1 MINDDIS
8 YFVDELGV
16 KFNYRVAGLIQ
27 EGDKIF
33 VQKNVDEDL
42 YFPLGG
48 RVKYLEHSDDA
59 LIREIKEEIGIEI
72 KHEDL
77 TFLDVIEN
85 FFTYKGV
92 KFHELLFVYKINTP
106 KELLKINNMNS
117 LDKEI
122 EFNTWVDIKE
132 LPNLNLQPEELK
144 KYYK

>member
-8 YFVDELGV
+8 FNVDELGV
-16 KFNYRVAGLIQ
+16 KFNFRVAGLIQ

-33 VQKNVDEDL
+33 VQNNVGENL

-92 KFHELLFVYKINTP
+92 KFHEILFLYKIKTP
-106 KELLKINNMNS
+106 KELLNINNMNS
-117 LDKEI
+117 IDKEI
-122 EFNTWVDIKE
+122 EFNTWVNIKD
-132 LPNLNLQPEELK
+132 LPNINLQPEVIK
-144 KYYK
+144 KYFN